1 MGKIQKQ
8 DIKTVAE
15 LTSAGATAADLPNDD
30 QIFVSA
36 LNINKTLKDAITEGN
51 IGGGGGELNF
61 LQLSNASWHGES
73 GTTGFAT
80 YKDAAQSR
88 PQDGT
93 GGTASVT
100 ITTSNTN
107 PLSGNNSLI
116 ITKPAGNLQGEGVSV
131 GFAIDRASRARVL
144 KIEFDYLVNS
154 GTFNA
159 GTNTADSDLI
169 VYIYDVDANQL
180 IEPSTFKLYANAT
193 NIADRFSGYFQTS
206 ASSTNYR
213 LIFHVATT
221 NSSAWSLKV
230 DNVVVAPSKYVCGT
244 PITDWVEYTPQLLG
258 SVTNPTI
265 GPNGYVS
272 GRWRRV
278 GDTVEIQAAAYR
290 GTSGG
295 SAGSGYYYLTMP
307 SGMVGDA
314 SKLGTASNVGTGYV
328 FDGGNLIYTGTAYI
342 AGDRTKLGITT
353 DGTNDGIKDTLPSS
367 NWWTST
373 GNNGFEINAT
383 IPIQGWSS
391 SVKMSDGYDGREIA
405 ASYGLTALGTL
416 FNNEGTFVDF
426 NNRFYDTTGSVLG
439 SGSGNSL
446 NWQNTWRY
454 IVPASGRYSIKVVL
468 MLGLPGNVFADA
480 FAQITINGQAGIAG
494 SRNAYVTPSDG
505 DARALVVAGDLNL
518 KAGDA
523 ISVLVFQSSGAN
535 RQLVGFAL
543 HNRICI
549 HRISSPQTIAISET
563 VAGYAIKAS
572 GQSIPSG
579 TDTVITNWTVLSDTH
594 AIFNPSTG
602 VLTVNRAGFIDLVF
616 SVSFEQNGSGAR
628 SCHIFKNN
636 TEFIGLDDRAPFS
649 SWQVSAK
656 AIVSAYPVKAGD
668 TFVFRAWQNSG
679 ASLNLNFALNRTY
692 ISWRIY

>member
-1 MGKIQKQ
+1 
-8 DIKTVAE
+8 
-15 LTSAGATAADLPNDD
+15 LPNDD

-36 LNINKTLKDAITEGN
+36 LNINKTLKDAITDGD
-51 IGGGGGELNF
+51 IGGSSGELNF
-61 LQLSNASWHGES
+61 LQLSNASWHGEN
-73 GTTGFAT
+73 GTAGFAT

-116 ITKPAGNLQGEGVSV
+116 ISKPAGNLQGEGVSV

-159 GTNTADSDLI
+159 GTGTADSDLI
-169 VYIYDVDANQL
+169 VYIFDVDAGQL

-230 DNVVVAPSKYVCGT
+230 DNVVVAPSKYVYGT
-244 PITDWVEYTPQLLG
+244 PITDWVDYTPSWTSSGTQPNIGNG
-258 SVTNPTI
+258 SVT
-265 GPNGYVS
+265 GK
-272 GRWRRV
+272 WRRV
-278 GDTVEIQAAAYR
+278 GDSIECQVRVLAGSTTTYGTGTYLLSLPQGLSFDTSKFVDGGDDQRLGYGSIVDQGNIRWFFFVNYR
-290 GTSGG
+290 SNSSNRVVFIVSPDGTSGFVTSNSVWSPTVPFTFG
-295 SAGSGYYYLTMP
+295 NGDVMAAFFSG
-307 SGMVGDA
+307 
-314 SKLGTASNVGTGYV
+314 
-328 FDGGNLIYTGTAYI
+328 
-342 AGDRTKLGITT
+342 
-353 DGTNDGIKDTLPSS
+353 
-367 NWWTST
+367 
-373 GNNGFEINAT
+373 
-383 IPIQGWSS
+383 PIQGWSS